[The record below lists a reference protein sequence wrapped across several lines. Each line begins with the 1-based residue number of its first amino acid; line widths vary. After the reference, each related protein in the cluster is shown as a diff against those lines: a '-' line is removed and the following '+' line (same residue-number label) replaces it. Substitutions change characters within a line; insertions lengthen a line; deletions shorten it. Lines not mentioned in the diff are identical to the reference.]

1 MNEDILNGFMDDIAK
16 GNEKTFKKL
25 YEATESNVFH
35 YIYRLVNNQQMAEDL
50 LMETYIRTWK
60 SAKNY
65 RGHAKVLTWIIGIAR
80 NLTMNEFRNRKI
92 REDDLHKDIRFSEKQ
107 FETCRN
113 NETSAILKDALNRL
127 SLQHREVLDLLFL
140 QGMRYEEIAVILD
153 IPVNTVKS
161 RIFYAK
167 ENLKHMFAM
176 MGITK
181 DDLI

>member
-1 MNEDILNGFMDDIAK
+1 MNEDMLNGFMDDIAK
-16 GNEKTFKKL
+16 GNEQALQQL
-25 YEATESNVFH
+25 YEATERSVFH
-35 YIYRLVNNQQMAEDL
+35 YIYRLVNNQQIAEDL
-50 LMETYIRTWK
+50 LMETYIQIWK

-92 REDDLHKDIRFSEKQ
+92 KEDDLHEDILFSEKQ
-107 FETCRN
+107 FEACRK
-113 NETSAILKDALNRL
+113 NEISAILKNALNRL

-140 QGMRYEEIAVILD
+140 QGLRYEEIAVILD
-153 IPVNTVKS
+153 TPLNTVKT

-167 ENLKHMFAM
+167 ASLRNIFLT